1 MNNLNEYIF
10 KRKSVRKYKI
20 DPLSEGILIQI
31 KAQINA
37 LKPLYP
43 SIKTRFENVDFIK
56 SLDI

>member
-43 SIKTRFENVDFIK
+43 SIKTRF
-56 SLDI
+56 